1 MNTSSDETMFYRKT
15 FIGRVIPDE
24 SRKDANLPI
33 RVTKTGY
40 CFAKTLDL
48 LCEKARDDKFDPITV
63 PSKNWEVWVAVK
75 DGRTCTDCLMK
86 DGTVC
91 AISEEP
97 QHHLNCRCWR
107 KPVKAT
113 KAGGATKDGKNGAD
127 WWLKNI
133 GKLPEYYETMER
145 FKEEG
150 WSNGES
156 PSKYL
161 SGKMLTRGIYGND
174 NGVLPQK
181 PGRIWYEADI
191 NYYFGKR
198 NSHRI
203 VWSNDG
209 LVFATYDHYKTF
221 IEIT

>member
-33 RVTKTGY
+33 RVIKTGY
-40 CFAKTLDL
+40 CFANTLDL

-91 AISEEP
+91 AVGEE
-97 QHHLNCRCWR
+97 HHPNCRCER
-107 KPVKAT
+107 TALRAT
-113 KAGGATKDGKNGAD
+113 EAGGATKDGENGAD
-127 WWLKNI
+127 WWLKNR
-133 GKLPEYYETMER
+133 GRLPEYYETMER

-161 SGKMLTRGIYGND
+161 QGKMMTCGVYGND
-174 NGVLPQK
+174 DGILPEK
-181 PGRIWYEADI
+181 LGRIWYEADI

-198 NSHRI
+198 NSHRV